1 MTTRLNWPKDCV
13 ERSIKPIHRKLSEQL
28 SPVLE
33 DPTMHW
39 ENEKM
44 KRRLQV
50 TGFLVLLLGGAAFLA
65 VTDNDEGPSLWQRWT
80 NSSSLRARGA
90 QDSLLKQIA
99 TIDLPRPKGN
109 RFHSL
114 RIAPSLHPLFPT

>member
-65 VTDNDEGPSLWQRWT
+65 VTDNDERPSLWHPCADRSSVQRG
-80 NSSSLRARGA
+80 RG
-90 QDSLLKQIA
+90 QDVALERTA
-99 TIDLPRPKGN
+99 
-109 RFHSL
+109 HSD
-114 RIAPSLHPLFPT
+114 